1 MDEEI
6 IKPVL
11 LEILYEIKT
20 IQEEIMHRETYDDEL
35 KNKVQLI
42 EKKLVSIRMLS
53 VDTSIMVYE
62 IESYLEKIE
71 KLIKER
77 PKEIIHKRQIL
88 LFPEYN
94 PEAYYKLVFG
104 RILFWMLM
112 FLLAYYLFSLG
123 RQFIDNWR
131 DIRQQEIIMKLQDS
145 YKNPELKIHK

>member
-11 LEILYEIKT
+11 REILYEIKT
-20 IQEEIMHRETYDDEL
+20 IQEEIMHRETYDVEL

-42 EKKLVSIRMLS
+42 EKKLVSIRMIT

-112 FLLAYYLFSLG
+112 FLLAYFLFSLG
-123 RQFIDNWR
+123 RQYIDDWKE
-131 DIRQQEIIMKLQDS
+131 IRKQEIIMKVQDS
-145 YKNPELKIHK
+145 DKNQGMKNEK

>member
-20 IQEEIMHRETYDDEL
+20 IQEEIMHHETYDDEL

-42 EKKLVSIRMLS
+42 EKKLVTIRMLS
-53 VDTSIMVYE
+53 DDTSIMVYE
-62 IESYLEKIE
+62 IDSYLEKIE
-71 KLIKER
+71 KLIKEQ

-94 PEAYYKLVFG
+94 PESYYKLVFG
-104 RILFWMLM
+104 KIPFWMLM
-112 FLLAYYLFSLG
+112 FLLAYFLFSLG

-131 DIRQQEIIMKLQDS
+131 DIRKQEIIMKVQDS
-145 YKNPELKIHK
+145 YPNREMKNYK

>member
-42 EKKLVSIRMLS
+42 EKRLVTIRMLS
-53 VDTSIMVYE
+53 DDTSIMLYE
-62 IESYLEKIE
+62 IDSYLEKIE
-71 KLIKER
+71 KLIKEQ
-77 PKEIIHKRQIL
+77 PKEIIQKRQIL
-88 LFPEYN
+88 LFPENN
-94 PEAYYKLVFG
+94 PEPYYKLVFG

-112 FLLAYYLFSLG
+112 FLLAYFLFSLG
-123 RQFIDNWR
+123 RQYIDNWKE
-131 DIRQQEIIMKLQDS
+131 IRKQEIIMKVQDS
-145 YKNPELKIHK
+145 DKNEEMKNDK

>member
-1 MDEEI
+1 M
-6 IKPVL
+6 
-11 LEILYEIKT
+11 EILYEIKT
-20 IQEEIMHRETYDDEL
+20 IQEEIMHRETYEDEL

-42 EKKLVSIRMLS
+42 EKKLVSIRTIT

-62 IESYLEKIE
+62 IDSYLEKIE

-94 PEAYYKLVFG
+94 PESYYKLVFG
-104 RILFWMLM
+104 KIPFWMLM
-112 FLLAYYLFSLG
+112 FLLAYFLFSLG

-131 DIRQQEIIMKLQDS
+131 DIRKQEIIMKVQDS
-145 YKNPELKIHK
+145 DKTQGMKNEK